1 MEIGSGLIIHD
12 EVIGNEVKKISSPNC
27 DTFAPSGILVKSR
40 FDNLVPNRVV
50 PLAGLEP
57 AQPV

>member
-12 EVIGNEVKKISSPNC
+12 EVSGNEVKKISSPNC
-27 DTFAPSGILVKSR
+27 DTFTHSGILVNSR
-40 FDNLVPNRVV
+40 IGISVPKRMV